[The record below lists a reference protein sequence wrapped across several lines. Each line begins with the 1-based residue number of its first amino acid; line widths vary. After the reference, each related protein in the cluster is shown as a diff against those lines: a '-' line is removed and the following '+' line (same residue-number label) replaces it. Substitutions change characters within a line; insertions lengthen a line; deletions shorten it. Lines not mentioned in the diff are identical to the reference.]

1 MRICSLLPSATEI
14 VFALGLEDQL
24 VAITHECDVPGNV
37 GSIPIITRSTMDHAT
52 LGSRDIHNHVTE
64 AAHRG
69 SSIYSLDQALLE
81 RLDPDLILTQE
92 LCEVCAI
99 SYEEVARAVHRL
111 ELTLP
116 GKRTVLS
123 LEPHDLAGILQIIE
137 QVGDAAGVHE
147 RAALLTRSLRER
159 INRTASIAQGASIRP
174 RVFAMEWLD
183 PPYTAG
189 HWVPEMIR
197 LAGGRDEMSREGVP
211 SVQVSWEEIARY
223 DPDIVVLM
231 PCSFGLERTIKEF
244 SAVQLPAAWQHL
256 TAVKFGRVYAVEGAT
271 YFSRSGPR
279 TIDGLEIL
287 AEIIHPELFPRTSPP
302 DAWTR
307 LATA

>member
-24 VAITHECDVPGNV
+24 VAITHECDVPEGA
-37 GSIPIITRSTMDHAT
+37 GSLPIITRSTMDHAT

-64 AAHRG
+64 AMHRG
-69 SSIYSLDQALLE
+69 SSIYWLDQALLE

-137 QVGDAAGVHE
+137 LVGDAAGVHE

-197 LAGGRDEMSREGVP
+197 LAGGRDELSREGAP

-244 SAVQLPAAWQHL
+244 SAVQLPAAWQRL
-256 TAVKFGRVYAVEGAT
+256 NAVKFRRVYAVEGAT

-287 AEIIHPELFPRTSPP
+287 AEIIHPELFPRTSSP